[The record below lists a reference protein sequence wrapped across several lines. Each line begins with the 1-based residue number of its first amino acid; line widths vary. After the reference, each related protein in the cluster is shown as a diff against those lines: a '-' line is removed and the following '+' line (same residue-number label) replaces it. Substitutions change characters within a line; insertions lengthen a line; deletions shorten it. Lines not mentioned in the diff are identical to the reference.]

1 MKRRILPLL
10 LAALLLA
17 ASSVPAAGASYSG
30 GVAAETAIEAR
41 FDGAAPFSGGLAAV
55 KLDGKWGYIDE
66 KGKTVVPF
74 DYDYA
79 GPFSDGCALAGRVER
94 LPDPYA
100 APGAEAEDML
110 VFYLLRDTGEAARL
124 EYRDAAG
131 HEYPVFERAAGFVPG
146 DYAACR
152 FNDGAIVVR
161 GRVFS
166 AQGVEIRP
174 REDALWALAE
184 TASGLNFWWLSS
196 AVQWVSLSPL
206 CVDGQVMMELYSDI
220 PGAPG
225 LYFQMDLEGA
235 LTRNYAALS
244 SDNALFGSDAGHV
257 NVLYPPVDGL
267 LCAGRSDTAPD
278 GSVRELYGMLD
289 TAGRWVIE
297 PQYTDFRCL
306 SQGVFFSNDLWVVKN
321 AQGRFGAVNR
331 AGSTVIPFDYD
342 ALTVFS
348 DGLAAAEK
356 DGAFFYLGVNNV
368 RYDVSLPG
376 GAVGKVTGSH
386 MTDGVALAADAAG
399 HVWFVQ
405 AVPVGGVLPALS
417 GQGLAAPEVYLSGGA
432 VSGVSPLMA
441 VKDDAGKYGYV
452 RLAFDLPT
460 PPPFYDI
467 KAGEFYYDAVL
478 WALEQDLV
486 ETGSGF
492 FAPSAPSTRAQ
503 VVEYLWKAAGS
514 PAPSAGVIPFTDVP
528 AGAPYREAVVW
539 AYEKG
544 ITRGNG
550 STDLFS
556 PEESVTRGQ
565 LVTFLHRASDLPAAD
580 APNPFQDVPAGQFYT
595 DAVLWA
601 SAKDITRG
609 TTSTTFSPYSNVTN
623 GELVTFL
630 HRWAGTNVQEHT
642 DVQE

>member
-1 MKRRILPLL
+1 MKRRLLPLL
-10 LAALLLA
+10 LAALLLLA
-17 ASSVPAAGASYSG
+17 IPAPTAGASYNG
-30 GVAAETAIEAR
+30 GVAAETAIEAQ

-55 KLDGKWGYIDE
+55 KRGGKWGYIDE
-66 KGKTVVPF
+66 RGGTVVPF
-74 DYDYA
+74 EYDYA
-79 GPFSDGCALAGRVER
+79 GPFSDGCALAGKIER
-94 LPDPYA
+94 FPDPYA
-100 APGAEAEDML
+100 APGAAAEDML
-110 VFYLLRDTGEAARL
+110 VFYLLRDTGAAARL
-124 EYRDAAG
+124 TYRDAAG
-131 HEYPVFERAAGFVPG
+131 HVYPVFERAAGFVPG

-174 REDALWALAE
+174 RADTLRALAD
-184 TASGLNFWWLSS
+184 TASGLNFWWLTSS
-196 AVQWVSLSPL
+196 VQWISLSPL
-206 CVDGQVMMELYSDI
+206 CVDGQVMMELYGDI
-220 PGAPG
+220 PGTPG

-235 LTRNYAALS
+235 LTRDYAALS
-244 SDNALFGSDAGHV
+244 SDNALFGSDAARV

-267 LCAGRSDTAPD
+267 LCAGRPDTAPD

-297 PQYTDFRCL
+297 PRYTDFRCL
-306 SQGVFFSNDLWVVKN
+306 SRGVFFSNDLWVVRN

-342 ALTVFS
+342 ALTVFA
-348 DGLAAAEK
+348 DGFAGAEK

-376 GAVGKVTGSH
+376 GAVGKVTGGH
-386 MTDGVALAADAAG
+386 MTGGVALAADSAG
-399 HVWFVQ
+399 NVWFVQ
-405 AVPVGGVLPALS
+405 AVPTGGVLPAVS
-417 GQGLAAPEVYLSGGA
+417 GRGLAAPEVYFSGGA

-441 VKDDAGKYGYV
+441 VKNGDGKYGYV
-452 RLAFDLPT
+452 RLTFDLPT
-460 PPPFYDI
+460 PPPFHDI

-478 WALEQDLV
+478 WALEQGLV

-492 FAPSAPSTRAQ
+492 FAPSVPSTRAQ

-528 AGAPYREAVVW
+528 AGVPYREAVIW

-550 STDLFS
+550 SADLFS
-556 PEESVTRGQ
+556 PEEPVTRGQ
-565 LVTFLHRASDLPAAD
+565 LVTFLHRVSGLPAAGTL
-580 APNPFQDVPAGQFYT
+580 NPFLDVPAGQFYT
-595 DAVLWA
+595 DAILWA
-601 SAKDITRG
+601 SEKGITRG
-609 TTSTTFSPYSNVTN
+609 TTPTTFSPYSNVTN

-630 HRWAGTNVQEHT
+630 HRWAGTNT
-642 DVQE
+642 PPSND